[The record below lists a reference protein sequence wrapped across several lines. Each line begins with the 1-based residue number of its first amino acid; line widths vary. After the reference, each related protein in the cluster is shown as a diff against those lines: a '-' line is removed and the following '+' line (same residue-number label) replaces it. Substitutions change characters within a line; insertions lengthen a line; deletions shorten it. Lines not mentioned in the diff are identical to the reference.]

1 MANLPSLPPEIV
13 IKIAKCIRSFDSP
26 LVRAETYP
34 RKLESA
40 LKLETTSL
48 LSLAR
53 ACKALKSLV
62 EPEACYNLAV
72 FNLKPLEEDKNAYK
86 LPNLIRLLE
95 ERRDVRGWVRQIHV
109 HFLSSGGILPDVW
122 DSEGNITPPWQSI
135 ANIVGSGF
143 ESCLRQ
149 AIEAVPGS
157 GAVEKWRG
165 YLLFLLLLKLPDVR
179 GLSVAATPRTFRF
192 AAQLVDTYAT
202 RNPEKCLSLSRLT
215 SLAAGFCDP
224 SIFDWK
230 GHNYGCNLWKSF
242 MGLNLFPKLS
252 EVWVSNLLFDAMV
265 PHCMPKQANDNITTI
280 TLRDVSSTVAELREA
295 VQQLRNLRAFKY
307 LVIDIEDSGLSC
319 GKVVKALE
327 QHVSTLKKF
336 CYYSSFFFVL
346 EEESLS
352 IFKDMSKLEHLFLDL
367 SYFAAMLE
375 EGHQDD
381 DEVNGVTCNS
391 LQDFEEHVLTVLPPS
406 LRRLHLA
413 GESRRIL
420 NGMQW
425 LAENCKPTLLPHL
438 REVAFEYMML
448 SDPSA
453 EQSLALTCEAFAK
466 IGVRASKEVDT
477 MLGF

>member
-1 MANLPSLPPEIV
+1 MANLPNLPSEIV

-26 LVRAETYP
+26 SVRAATDP
-34 RKLESA
+34 RELESA

-48 LSLAR
+48 WSLAR

-72 FNLKPLEEDKNAYK
+72 FNLQPLEEDKNAYK
-86 LPNLIRLLE
+86 LLNLIRLLQ

-109 HFLSSGGILPDVW
+109 HFSSYGDILPDVW
-122 DSEGNITPPWQSI
+122 DSEGKITPPWQSM
-135 ANIVGSGF
+135 ANIVGPGF

-149 AIEAVPGS
+149 AIEAAPGS

-165 YLLFLLLLKLPDVR
+165 YLLFLLLLNIPDVR
-179 GLSVAATPRTFRF
+179 GLNVTATPGTFRF

-202 RNPEKCLSLSRLT
+202 RNPEKCASLSKLK
-215 SLAAGFCDP
+215 SLAVGVCNP
-224 SIFDWK
+224 SVFDRN
-230 GHNYGCNLWKSF
+230 GHNYGCNLWKFF

-252 EVWVSNLLFDAMV
+252 KVWVGNLPLNAIV
-265 PHCMPKQANDNITTI
+265 PQYMPKQANDNITSI
-280 TLRDVSSTVAELREA
+280 TLRDVSATVTELREA

-307 LVIDIEDSGLSC
+307 LVIDIEASPLSC

-327 QHVSTLKKF
+327 QHVSTLKTF
-336 CYYSSFFFVL
+336 FYYSAFFFVL
-346 EEESLS
+346 EGEPLS
-352 IFKDMSKLEHLFLDL
+352 IFKDMSNLEHLFLDL

-375 EGHQDD
+375 EGYQDD

-391 LQDFEEHVLTVLPPS
+391 LQDSEEDVLKVLPSS

-413 GESRRIL
+413 GEPRRIL

-438 REVAFEYMML
+438 REVAFEDVML

-453 EQSLALTCEAFAK
+453 EQFLAITCEVFAK
-466 IGVRASKEVDT
+466 VGVRASKEVDT